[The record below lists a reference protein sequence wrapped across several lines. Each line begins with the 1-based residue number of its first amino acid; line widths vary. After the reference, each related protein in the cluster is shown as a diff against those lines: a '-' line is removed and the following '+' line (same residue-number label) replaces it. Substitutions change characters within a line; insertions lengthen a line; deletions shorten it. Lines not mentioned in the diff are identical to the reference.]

1 MLKGA
6 EALQG
11 FGVGVISVIR
21 ERIGVC
27 QRESTGRRHRELTL
41 LHLCGHLPSR
51 ELDHSTRLHYN
62 TGLDIS
68 IFVLS
73 HCAEPL
79 FCLQT
84 RVSS

>member
-11 FGVGVISVIR
+11 FGVGVILVIR

-27 QRESTGRRHRELTL
+27 QRESTGRRLT

-62 TGLDIS
+62 TGLDIYLCS
-68 IFVLS
+68 LLS
-73 HCAEPL
+73 DCVEPL
-79 FCLQT
+79 F
-84 RVSS
+84 RSSDQSI